1 MMLGS
6 GMNALHEPN
15 KAFMWSAMRLF
26 VFTLPA
32 AALGSH
38 YYSVEGMFIGVA
50 VGNVL
55 GGVLA
60 YLYALGV
67 RKKHLYQAS

>member
-38 YYSVEGMFIGVA
+38 YYDVEGMFIGVA

-55 GGVLA
+55 GGILA